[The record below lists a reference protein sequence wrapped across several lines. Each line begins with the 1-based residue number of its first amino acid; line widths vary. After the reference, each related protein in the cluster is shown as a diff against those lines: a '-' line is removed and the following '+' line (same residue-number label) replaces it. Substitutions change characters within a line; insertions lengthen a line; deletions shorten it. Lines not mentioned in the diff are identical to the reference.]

1 MTNIWNVSTLLD
13 IIIILIPMIII
24 GYLIF
29 KFLIPKKP
37 VLGIGLALGGG
48 LLGAWLL
55 RNRLQKAFDVEEKL
69 AEHNEMMAKFKA
81 KQKQRFQAVIANKQ
95 VIANLEKQRQKL
107 AKKGQQHTTELK
119 LIDAEL
125 ADRRSLNEQ
134 ILSGSAEFLQSVDQH
149 SADRQ
154 KLLQRYYGA
163 ANQPEQP
170 LPKNKGTVQDP
181 DIELDGYR
189 LEKG

>member
-1 MTNIWNVSTLLD
+1 MADIRNISTLLD
-13 IIIILIPMIII
+13 ILIILVPMLII
-24 GYLIF
+24 GYLVF

-69 AEHNEMMAKFKA
+69 AEHNEMMAKFKE
-81 KQKQRFQAVIANKQ
+81 KQKQRFQAVMANKQ
-95 VIANLEKQRQKL
+95 VIANLEKQRRKL
-107 AKKGQQHTTELK
+107 AKKEQQHATELK

-125 ADRRSLNEQ
+125 KDRRALNEE
-134 ILSGSAEFLQSVDQH
+134 ILSGSADFLRSVDQR

-154 KLLQRYYGA
+154 KLLRQYYETGNPA
-163 ANQPEQP
+163 DQP
-170 LPKNKGTVQDP
+170 LPKNKGTAQDP